1 MKKIYIN
8 ILVTLML
15 IGGVTIIV
23 NINSSNA
30 TSDYSKNFKAEYEA
44 LNYLYNSNK
53 KSVRMNIPL
62 DNPIVYSNL
71 TEILDVIK
79 TKTGIVYF
87 GFPECPWCRNAV
99 PVLLDSA
106 KNNNIEKIY
115 YLNPKDYRNLDN
127 RDYQELVSILN
138 PYLKEDE
145 NGIKK
150 LYVPDVYFIKDGKVV
165 GNHLGTIDSQDD
177 PYVALTDNQR
187 KELYNIYSD
196 LLNKIK

>member
-15 IGGVTIIV
+15 IAGVTIIV

-44 LNYLYNSNK
+44 LNDLYNSNK

-106 KNNNIEKIY
+106 KNK
-115 YLNPKDYRNLDN
+115 
-127 RDYQELVSILN
+127 
-138 PYLKEDE
+138 
-145 NGIKK
+145 
-150 LYVPDVYFIKDGKVV
+150 
-165 GNHLGTIDSQDD
+165 
-177 PYVALTDNQR
+177 
-187 KELYNIYSD
+187 
-196 LLNKIK
+196 